1 MALSQSTLST
11 ELQNIANATSEPPA
25 RAAFAAAFSSYM
37 LGATSNG
44 APLNGAIA
52 TAAEAAMEVA
62 LAGMSADGAAA
73 TAIQTG
79 VIAYWAALNVPTA
92 FGASVSPTVPPTGLA
107 GLGAALSAVFATNI
121 SGSLDKAPACDAIA
135 AVWHP
140 LMLGGLATFLTPP
153 PVTFPIL

>member
-1 MALSQSTLST
+1 MALVQSNLST
-11 ELQNIANATSEPPA
+11 QLQNIADATSEPPA
-25 RAAFAAAFSSYM
+25 RAAFADAFSSYM
-37 LGATSNG
+37 LDATSNG
-44 APLNGAIA
+44 APLVPAIA

-62 LAGMSADGAAA
+62 LTGMSASGAASA
-73 TAIQTG
+73 AIQAG
-79 VIAYWAALNVPTA
+79 VIAYWAALNVPGA
-92 FGASVSPTVPPTGLA
+92 FGASVTPTVPPTGLA

-121 SGSLDKAPACDAIA
+121 ASRLDKAPACDAIA